1 VDSGGGERSNDILR
15 ASKVRG
21 IQEDFMGE
29 LKVLSGTEG
38 MKKIGE
44 LIGDVR
50 ICMMT
55 TAAGD
60 GSFDSRPMATQ
71 KTDFDGIVWF
81 LTGADSLKVDEL
93 KKNAHVSLVYADPGN
108 QNYVVAKGTATASRD
123 KAKIHELWNAMYK
136 AWFPEGEN
144 DPNISVV
151 RVEVTEAQYWQA
163 SSSKLVFGIKY
174 LAAAV
179 TGGKVDV
186 GESGRVVV

>member
-1 VDSGGGERSNDILR
+1 LTREFVRKIAIS
-15 ASKVRG
+15 ASKLVRRNLMS
-21 IQEDFMGE
+21 ERKE
-29 LKVLSGTEG
+29 LRGKEG

-44 LIGDVR
+44 LIKDVR

-71 KTDFDGIVWF
+71 ETEFDGTVWF
-81 LTGADSLKVDEL
+81 LSRQESGKVTELEKDS
-93 KKNAHVSLVYADPGN
+93 HVGLMYADPSN
-108 QNYVVAKGTATASRD
+108 HNYVTAKGTATMSRD
-123 KAKIHELWNAMYK
+123 KAKIHELWNPMFK
-136 AWFPEGEN
+136 AWFPQGED
-144 DPNISVV
+144 DPQIAVI
-151 RVEVTEAQYWQA
+151 RVDVTEAQYWEA

-186 GESGRVVV
+186 GESGKVKV